1 MSAIWLGVLCGLG
14 FGVVD
19 VLIMLPMK
27 MENRRK
33 KIEALSSAFIE
44 RFMLGFL
51 IPNVTLGGIH
61 VITIGALL
69 GLTLS
74 LPSAIIT
81 RAYAPIVGIGVAGG
95 VVIGVIANAVL

>member
-1 MSAIWLGVLCGLG
+1 MNAIWLGVLCGLG

-27 MENRRK
+27 MENRTK
-33 KIEALSSAFIE
+33 KIEAVTSAFIE

-51 IPNVTLGGIH
+51 IPNISLGIH
-61 VITIGALL
+61 PVTTGILL

-95 VVIGVIANAVL
+95 IIIGVITSVGI